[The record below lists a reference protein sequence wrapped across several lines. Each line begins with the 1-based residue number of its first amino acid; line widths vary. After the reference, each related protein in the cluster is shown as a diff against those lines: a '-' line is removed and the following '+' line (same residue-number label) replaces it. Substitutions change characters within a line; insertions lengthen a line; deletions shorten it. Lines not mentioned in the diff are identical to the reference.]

1 MDKCLLIGNGL
12 NRCLEHSIEW
22 GELLREIAVDYGV
35 DYNGDIPM
43 PMEFER
49 IANQIFEK
57 QQTPTPKLYLE
68 IKSKVVEKIKRTK
81 LPDNAIHKELTKLK
95 VDVIMTTNYDYLL
108 EYVFN
113 KDFSYRG
120 ESKKYYF
127 EKTSVQQGI
136 DFYHLHGMVNSKQSL
151 CLGYEHYAGI
161 VQKLRE
167 KFNTK
172 EKNCASEMR
181 IKKILYGEEERHDT
195 WGERFYT
202 SDIDIIGLNLTESEM
217 DLWWLLMHRAY
228 LYYSNYEGVKKH
240 LKNTIVFHDIIEE
253 PRKTDDEV
261 EKRKKIAICR
271 EKKNRHMMLRKANIH
286 VEPYMI
292 RDNEE
297 YCDVYREIIKNIKEK
312 EN

>member
-113 KDFSYRG
+113 KDFS
-120 ESKKYYF
+120 
-127 EKTSVQQGI
+127 
-136 DFYHLHGMVNSKQSL
+136 
-151 CLGYEHYAGI
+151 
-161 VQKLRE
+161 
-167 KFNTK
+167 
-172 EKNCASEMR
+172 
-181 IKKILYGEEERHDT
+181 
-195 WGERFYT
+195 
-202 SDIDIIGLNLTESEM
+202 
-217 DLWWLLMHRAY
+217 
-228 LYYSNYEGVKKH
+228 
-240 LKNTIVFHDIIEE
+240 
-253 PRKTDDEV
+253 
-261 EKRKKIAICR
+261 
-271 EKKNRHMMLRKANIH
+271 
-286 VEPYMI
+286 
-292 RDNEE
+292 
-297 YCDVYREIIKNIKEK
+297 
-312 EN
+312 